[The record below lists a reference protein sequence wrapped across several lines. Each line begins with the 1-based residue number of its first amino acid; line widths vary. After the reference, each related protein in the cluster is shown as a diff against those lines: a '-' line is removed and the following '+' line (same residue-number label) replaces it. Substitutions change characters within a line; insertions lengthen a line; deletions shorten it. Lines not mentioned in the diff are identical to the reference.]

1 LLAFSPWIAVTVAL
15 ADWLLQTVWPFDAGW
30 LHAAALAV
38 YVLIVLVAVISDRGQ
53 LVAWRHD
60 RPASGIWI
68 LLGPLAYLIARTVR
82 TYANVKRGMAPL
94 VAFVVNCAVL
104 WAVDYGV
111 WVLLS

>member
-1 LLAFSPWIAVTVAL
+1 GWM
-15 ADWLLQTVWPFDAGW
+15 LQAVWPLDVEW
-30 LHAAALAV
+30 LHGAALAL
-38 YVLIVLVAVISDRGQ
+38 YVLVLLVSVISDRGQ

-82 TYANVKRGMAPL
+82 TYRNVRRGMAPL
-94 VAFVVNCAVL
+94 VVFVVNCGVL

-111 WVLLS
+111 WVLLG